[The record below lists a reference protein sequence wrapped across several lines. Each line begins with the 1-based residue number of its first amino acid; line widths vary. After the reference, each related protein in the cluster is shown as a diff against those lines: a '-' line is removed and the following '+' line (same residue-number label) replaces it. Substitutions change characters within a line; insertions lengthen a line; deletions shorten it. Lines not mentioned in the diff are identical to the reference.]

1 MQEAPEEQYE
11 QTRSPLELYDYWK
24 MSVESL
30 NTEEFLMRQ
39 DQLKRKYLEELP
51 AITAIGL
58 HWNRPGLEV
67 AIKPHAG
74 SKPYDAEISIEGW
87 INLNSKI
94 EVVSTVDYFEQLQRE
109 SIFNTGRAGGVAST
123 HRRKGKGSKDI
134 LHEVVTRSD
143 GEIIEE
149 ILNKVICRI
158 KQKERKNYSGKYMLG
173 VLFEHYKSL
182 HLSDLKELS
191 EKLQGRLEF
200 GVSKF
205 SEIYIINYYDLSL
218 IKL

>member
-30 NTEEFLMRQ
+30 KTEEFLLRQ

-87 INLNSKI
+87 LNLNCKI

-143 GEIIEE
+143 EQIIQA
-149 ILNKVICRI
+149 IVDTVVSRI
-158 KQKERKNYSGKYMLG
+158 EMKEGKGYTGKYMLG
-173 VLFEHYKSL
+173 VLFEHYKSF
-182 HLSDLKELS
+182 HLSDLKVLS
-191 EKLQGRLEF
+191 EKLQGRMEF

-205 SEIYIINYYDLSL
+205 SEIYLINYYDLGL
-218 IKL
+218 TKL